1 MKREERDLTARETN
15 DADHDLKDFFWK
27 ELNADIGEAL
37 KHARE
42 RRNIV
47 QARVADLMGVQ
58 QSRVS
63 QIESTRGVA
72 MTLDVLARYVAAIG
86 YRLDVNIVDPETDE
100 LVSMVPVMPVPYM
113 AAEEVE
119 QRASITVVHRP
130 LPRKEERPGPQL
142 RVTTER
148 FDHRQRKVGEEQ
160 LSSWSTIA
168 GSRENIYELV
178 AAA

>member
-1 MKREERDLTARETN
+1 MKQEERDLTARETTE
-15 DADHDLKDFFWK
+15 ADQELKDFFWR

-37 KHARE
+37 KRARE
-42 RRNIV
+42 KRDIV
-47 QARVADLMGVQ
+47 QAKVADLMGVQ

-86 YRLDVNIVDPETDE
+86 YRLDVNIVDPENDE

-113 AAEEVE
+113 EVDEVE
-119 QRASITVVHRP
+119 QRASVTVVHKP
-130 LPRKEERPGPQL
+130 LPRRKDRSPQL
-142 RVTTER
+142 RVTSAR
-148 FDHRQRKVGEEQ
+148 IDKHPKKVRDEQ
-160 LSSWSTIA
+160 LNSWSTIA
-168 GSRENIYELV
+168 GPRENIYELV